1 MTRSVEMWGR
11 RLRRLGLAAV
21 AALLPLAAV
30 HAAEGMWTLDKLP
43 AKDLQ
48 ARYGFTPDA
57 AWVQHAQR
65 SSLRLAGGCSGS
77 FVSPDGLVLTN
88 HHCVR
93 ECVQQLSTA
102 KKNFV
107 ADGFYAKEQKDEVL
121 CPTIELNRL
130 DEISD
135 VTARVKKATSGLQ
148 GAAFSKA
155 QKAEQSKIEAECVG
169 ADKERT
175 RCDVVEL
182 YHGGVYDVYKYHRFQ
197 DARLVFAPD
206 ESIAFF
212 GGDPDNFNFPRYDL
226 DMGILRA
233 YEDGKPAK
241 VADYFPFSKNGA
253 EENELTMVL
262 GHPGSTQRQLTIA
275 QLERRRDVDL
285 PSRLMY
291 AAEERGMLNQFASES
306 PESART
312 SEADRFYLE
321 NSIKALKG
329 QEQALLDPEVFNY
342 KRKQESELR
351 AFVNGSP
358 ARKAKYGKAWDEIA
372 AVQANYREFEMRWKF
387 IEGQRGF
394 QSDYFGFARDLVR
407 GAAERGKPNSE
418 RLHEFTDGALP
429 TLTQEL
435 FSDAPIYP
443 AFEQVELG
451 WSLTKLRE
459 WLGADDATVRQVL
472 GKEAPELMAKRLV
485 ETTKLGDPA
494 VRKALWD
501 GGQAAIDA
509 STDPFILLA
518 KQIDPEAR
526 ALRKRYEDEVEAVEK
541 KNAELL
547 AQARFEKYG
556 TSVYPDATFTLRLS
570 DGVVKGWNEK
580 GVPVK
585 PFTEIAGAFDRA
597 TGFDPFKL
605 PDSWI
610 KAKDQLNGAQRFD
623 FVTSNDIIGGNSGS
637 PMINRKGEIVGL
649 VFDGNIESLGGA
661 YWFDERV
668 NRTVAVHS
676 GAIVEA
682 LRKVYGA
689 DRIVNEI
696 EAGRNK

>member
-1 MTRSVEMWGR
+1 MTRSVELWGR

-21 AALLPLAAV
+21 AALLPLATV

-130 DEISD
+130 DQISD
-135 VTARVKKATSGLQ
+135 VTVRVKKATSGLQ

-169 ADKERT
+169 TDKERT

-285 PSRLMY
+285 PSRLMF
-291 AAEERGMLNQFASES
+291 AAEERGMLNQFASEN

-351 AFVNGSP
+351 TFVNGNP

-372 AVQANYREFEMRWKF
+372 AVQANYREFELRWKF

-407 GAAERGKPNSE
+407 GAAERSKPNSD

-443 AFEQVELG
+443 AFEQVKLG

-472 GKEAPELMAKRLV
+472 GKEAPELMAKRLI
-485 ETTKLGDPA
+485 ETTKMGDPA

-509 STDPFILLA
+509 STDPFIVLA
-518 KQIDPEAR
+518 KQVDPEAR

-682 LRKVYGA
+682 LRKVYAA